1 MDGCVDILVGVDS
14 LVFIN
19 TPTLKDL
26 YSQYKVVKSCLTGS
40 SMLCEMAPMKQGV
53 HMDTVFDILPIEVVP
68 FMQITG
74 QLDTGRAL
82 FLLDIIDLA
91 LKINW

>member
-1 MDGCVDILVGVDS
+1 
-14 LVFIN
+14 
-19 TPTLKDL
+19 
-26 YSQYKVVKSCLTGS
+26 
-40 SMLCEMAPMKQGV
+40 MKQGV